1 MSFSPPDLLV
11 VTGLQREAQ
20 IAAGDGVDD
29 RLQRRQ
35 PQRAVAMAG
44 GYRAATR
51 RRPQLWIGR
60 GLAPDL
66 RSGDVVLAS
75 HVFEQSER
83 HDVHD
88 VWHSTI
94 LSASQSTMRVRH
106 GAITGH
112 DVVIARAADKAA
124 LHAGSG
130 AVAVDMESHIAA
142 LYARKHG
149 LPFAII
155 RVISDPVTRS
165 LPPVASDALKPD
177 GNIDMSKI
185 LKGIARNPGQATG
198 ADRSRFRLRARFQVV
213 TPRPRSSWPALR
225 PPPSASLTASSEPA
239 TRRRTGPDAAYPWQF
254 PVPSVP
260 RCGRHAATPTTP

>member
-20 IAAGDGVDD
+20 IAAGDGVMTVCSGGS
-29 RLQRRQ
+29 RSVLSQWL
-35 PQRAVAMAG
+35 AG
-44 GYRAATR
+44 IEPPRGGVLSFGLA
-51 RRPQLWIGR
+51 G

-88 VWHSTI
+88 VWHSSI

-185 LKGIARNPGQATG
+185 LKGIARNPGQ
-198 ADRSRFRLRARFQVV
+198 V
-213 TPRPRSSWPALR
+213 PALIAAGFDSGR
-225 PPPSASLTASSEPA
+225 AFKSL
-239 TRRRTGPDAAYPWQF
+239 RRVRGLLGPLFGLRLP
-254 PVPSVP
+254 
-260 RCGRHAATPTTP
+260 HL

>member
-20 IAAGDGVDD
+20 IAAGDGVMTVCSGGS
-29 RLQRRQ
+29 RSVLSQWL
-35 PQRAVAMAG
+35 AG
-44 GYRAATR
+44 IEPPRGGVLSFGLA
-51 RRPQLWIGR
+51 G

-88 VWHSTI
+88 IWHSTI
-94 LSASQSTMRVRH
+94 LSASQSTMRVHH

-112 DVVIARAADKAA
+112 DVVIARAADKVA
-124 LHAGSG
+124 LHTGSG

-177 GNIDMSKI
+177 GNIDMPKI
-185 LKGIARNPGQATG
+185 LKGIARNPGQ
-198 ADRSRFRLRARFQVV
+198 V
-213 TPRPRSSWPALR
+213 PALIAAGFDSGR
-225 PPPSASLTASSEPA
+225 AFKSL
-239 TRRRTGPDAAYPWQF
+239 RRVRSLLGPLF
-254 PVPSVP
+254 GLRLS
-260 RCGRHAATPTTP
+260 HL